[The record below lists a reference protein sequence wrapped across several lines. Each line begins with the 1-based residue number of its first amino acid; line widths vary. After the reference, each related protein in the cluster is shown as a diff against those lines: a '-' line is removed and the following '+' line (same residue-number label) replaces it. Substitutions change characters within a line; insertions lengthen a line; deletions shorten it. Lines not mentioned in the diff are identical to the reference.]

1 MFREQPLSF
10 REQSAWISLLAY
22 AGLYGYYFVT
32 LFGAIVAGRA
42 GTFAYSEL
50 LVRVMFLLVVVE
62 VLLQVAISLRSPKEA
77 TAPADE
83 RERLIALKA
92 TGVAF
97 HVVMIGAATICAA
110 IALGAPAFYTTNG
123 LFLAIVLA
131 EVARNTSQVVSF
143 RRDA

>member
-22 AGLYGYYFVT
+22 TALYGYYFVT
-32 LFGAIVAGRA
+32 LFRAIAAGRA
-42 GTFAYSEL
+42 GTFAYSQL

-83 RERLIALKA
+83 REREIGLKA
-92 TGVAF
+92 TSIAF
-97 HVVMIGAATICAA
+97 HVVMVGAATICAA

-131 EVARNTSQVVSF
+131 EVARNTSQVVYF

>member
-32 LFGAIVAGRA
+32 LFRAIAAGRA
-42 GTFAYSEL
+42 GTFQYGPL
-50 LVRVMFLLVVVE
+50 LVRVMVLLVVIE
-62 VLLQVAISLRSPKEA
+62 VVLQVAISLRSPKEA

-83 RERLIALKA
+83 REREIALKA
-92 TGVAF
+92 THVAF

-110 IALGAPAFYTTNG
+110 IALGAPAIYTTNG

>member
-32 LFGAIVAGRA
+32 LFGALVAGRA
-42 GTFAYSEL
+42 GTFAYSQL

>member
-22 AGLYGYYFVT
+22 VALYGYYFVM
-32 LFGAIVAGRA
+32 LFSAIATGRGA
-42 GTFAYSEL
+42 TFSYGPL
-50 LVRVMFLLVVVE
+50 LVRVMFLLVVIE

-83 RERLIALKA
+83 RERAIALKA

-110 IALGAPAFYTTNG
+110 IALGAPAIYTTNG

-131 EVARNTSQVVSF
+131 EVARNTSQVVYF

>member
-32 LFGAIVAGRA
+32 LFGAIVAGRG
-42 GTFAYSEL
+42 GTFAYSQL

>member
-42 GTFAYSEL
+42 GTFAYSQL

-83 RERLIALKA
+83 RERVIALKA
-92 TGVAF
+92 TRVAF

>member
-22 AGLYGYYFVT
+22 TGLYGYYFVT
-32 LFGAIVAGRA
+32 LFAAIVAGRA
-42 GTFAYSEL
+42 GTFAYSQL

-62 VLLQVAISLRSPKEA
+62 VLLQVGISLRSPKEA

-83 RERLIALKA
+83 RERVIALKA
-92 TGVAF
+92 TRVAF
-97 HVVMIGAATICAA
+97 HVVMIGAAAICAA

-131 EVARNTSQVVSF
+131 EVARNTSQVVYF
-143 RRDA
+143 RWDA

>member
-42 GTFAYSEL
+42 GTFAYSQL

>member
-1 MFREQPLSF
+1 VDLV
-10 REQSAWISLLAY
+10 AGY

-32 LFGAIVAGRA
+32 LFRAIAAGRA
-42 GTFAYSEL
+42 GTVAYSQL

-83 RERLIALKA
+83 RERVIALKA
-92 TGVAF
+92 TRVAF
-97 HVVMIGAATICAA
+97 HVVMVGAATICAA
-110 IALGAPAFYTTNG
+110 IALGAPAFYTINR

-131 EVARNTSQVVSF
+131 EVARNTSQVVYF